1 MDASSRN
8 AIAAAIF
15 VIGFGLVAYFM
26 PTIMLAVG
34 SYSTIAAGF
43 VAVAFVAYQLRSLNR
58 SRAAAMRAQWAARPV
73 TAPR

>member
-15 VIGFGLVAYFM
+15 VIGFGMVAYFM

-43 VAVAFVAYQLRSLNR
+43 VAVAFVA
-58 SRAAAMRAQWAARPV
+58 ARG
-73 TAPR
+73 PRH